1 MRAKIRMLGLMVV
14 VALVIVSCGDDTSGS
29 STSTSAPGTTTT
41 TSATSTSVPETT
53 TTTAAPDDKT
63 LTIAVTEPPASFD
76 PLLSNFGRSSQFL
89 RLAYDSLIR
98 VAPDGSL
105 VPGLAESW
113 AYSEGNTVFDVTIR
127 DGLVFADGSPLD
139 ANAVKA
145 NFDRAMTVSGP
156 SSSQF
161 ATVASVEVVPPRT
174 VRLHLSAATPVLI
187 TSMTQNLGMMA
198 NPAAFGTA
206 ELDAA
211 LDQNPMGAGPYTLDT
226 ANTLAD
232 DHYTFVRNPNYY
244 AAEDFPYHTVLIRR
258 IPEINSILNS
268 LQAGDID
275 GGTSNYE
282 LADAA
287 VAAGLQV
294 STIPLD
300 TSSVILFDRTG
311 AIVPAL
317 GDVRVRQAL
326 NYAIDRQAI
335 VDSVVHGYGTPTSQF
350 ISPAMEGYD
359 PALDNYYTYD
369 PQKARDL
376 LAEAG
381 YADGF
386 TLPILTPSQNV
397 TVVQAIAGYLED
409 VGITV
414 EVVLPETD
422 YFSAFVAGGNAAT
435 WCPWGMTNTYL
446 DMSNLLTENGFGN
459 VEKSTDPEMIRLLTE
474 GAGQPD
480 AERAATYQALSRRIT
495 EQGWFLVVYI
505 EDAVWIS
512 APTVTNVTMTPGVVL
527 PDIRGWQP
535 AS

>member
-1 MRAKIRMLGLMVV
+1 MRAKIRMLGLMIV
-14 VALVIVSCGDDTSGS
+14 VALVVVSCGDDTSGS
-29 STSTSAPGTTTT
+29 TTSTSAPGTTTT
-41 TSATSTSVPETT
+41 TSVSSTSAPETT
-53 TTTAAPDDKT
+53 TTTAVADDKT
-63 LTIAVTEPPASFD
+63 LTVGVTQPPASFD

-89 RLAYDSLIR
+89 RLVYDSLVR

-105 VPGLAESW
+105 APGLAESW
-113 AYSEGNTVFDVTIR
+113 AYSEGNTVFDITIR
-127 DGLVFADGSPLD
+127 DGLLFADGTPLD
-139 ANAVKA
+139 AAAVKA
-145 NFDRAMTVSGP
+145 NFERAMTVSGP

-161 ATVASVEVVPPRT
+161 AAVDSVEVVPPRT
-174 VRLHLSAATPVLI
+174 VRLHLSAADPVLI

-198 NPAAFGTA
+198 NPAGFATEEMA
-206 ELDAA
+206 TA
-211 LDQNPMGAGPYTLDT
+211 LDQNPVGAGPYTLDT
-226 ANTLAD
+226 ANTLVD

-244 AAEDFPYHTVLIRR
+244 APGDFPFHTVTIRV
-258 IPEINSILNS
+258 IGEQVSILNS
-268 LQAGDID
+268 VQSGDID
-275 GGTSNYE
+275 GGTANYE
-282 LADAA
+282 IADAA
-287 VAAGLQV
+287 VAAGLQAA
-294 STIPLD
+294 TMPLD
-300 TSSVILFDRTG
+300 TSAVILFDRTG

-335 VDSVVHGYGTPTSQF
+335 VDSVVHGYGSPTSQF
-350 ISPAMEGYD
+350 ISPSMEGYD

-376 LAEAG
+376 LAAAG

-386 TLPILTPSQNV
+386 TLPILTPTQNV

-409 VGITV
+409 VGVTV

-422 YFSAFVAGGNAAT
+422 YFSAFVAGGNAST

-446 DMSNLLTENGFGN
+446 DMTNLLTENGFGN
-459 VEKSTDPEMIRLLTE
+459 VEKSTDPEVVRLLTE

-495 EQGWFLVVYI
+495 EQGLFIVVYI
-505 EDAVWIS
+505 EDAIWIS
-512 APTVTNVTMTPGVVL
+512 GPTVTSVTMTPGVVL